1 MEPKGRHVAEMPLR
15 ATTKGGTCLRCE
27 PKGRHV
33 AEVIKRLLPFLSLL
47 VARCSLVFRWC
58 RPDHLSDVPPFHRP
72 RRERA
77 ARAFDGHPVTTMSGT
92 SSRWETHAE
101 KGRHVPLMAIP
112 QQQRTARR
120 ADGKKRRHVSWM
132 RRKGRHVEL
141 MKPKGRHVAQVC
153 FAPQRRAAL
162 LVCISATC
170 RPLRWAA
177 KGRHVDEID
186 FWTPPSKTRAA
197 LFPHGPGKGGTSA
210 RWNWADL

>member
-1 MEPKGRHVAEMPLR
+1 M
-15 ATTKGGTCLRCE
+15 
-27 PKGRHV
+27 
-33 AEVIKRLLPFLSLL
+33 
-47 VARCSLVFRWC
+47 
-58 RPDHLSDVPPFHRP
+58 
-72 RRERA
+72 
-77 ARAFDGHPVTTMSGT
+77 
-92 SSRWETHAE
+92 
-101 KGRHVPLMAIP
+101 MAIP
-112 QQQRTARR
+112 QQQWTARR

-153 FAPQRRAAL
+153 FAPQLRAAL

-210 RWNWADL
+210 RWNWADLQSPSCRHAPLPPHPPISPLRVRVHHNFGKSQGRIRTVRGEVVSRSPAHAL